1 MESVPYT
8 IVAFTPDDID
18 DSDER
23 DGWVYDKNEVGEDD
37 V

>member
-8 IVAFTPDDID
+8 IVAFKQDDIV

-23 DGWVYDKNEVGEDD
+23 DAWVYDPDEIVEDD
-37 V
+37 A